1 MGPAYLV
8 EEDAQ
13 PDIKRARTEEGEL
26 YDPWI
31 PTDEAISWRSEPSH
45 LIHPHQSRF
54 QIRL

>member
-1 MGPAYLV
+1 MGPVYLV